1 MWNNHVNLC
10 GRLTADP
17 ELKTV
22 NDKPVVNFSI
32 AVQHLAKDRDAVDF
46 ISCVVWNQPAKY
58 LADFGHKGD
67 HLALAGMLRARSYE
81 NTEGRRIYV
90 TEVLTDS
97 LHLFP
102 KKEKTAE
109 AVSS

>member
-22 NDKPVVNFSI
+22 NEKPVANFAI
-32 AVQHLAKDRDAVDF
+32 AIQRLAKDKDAVDF
-46 ISCVVWNQPAKY
+46 ISCVAWHQSARY
-58 LADFGHKGD
+58 LCDFGHKGD
-67 HLALAGMLRARSYE
+67 SLSLSGTLRSRSYE
-81 NTEGRRIYV
+81 NSEGRKVYV
-90 TEVLTDS
+90 TEVITDS

-109 AVSS
+109 AV